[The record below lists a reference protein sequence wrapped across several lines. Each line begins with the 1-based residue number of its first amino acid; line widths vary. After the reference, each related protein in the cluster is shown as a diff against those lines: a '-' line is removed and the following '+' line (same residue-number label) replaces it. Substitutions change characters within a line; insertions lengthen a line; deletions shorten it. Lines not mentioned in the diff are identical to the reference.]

1 MGRNNHLLHMN
12 KQNIEILQK
21 FLYLHESSPVQL
33 EHREINQQFK
43 SQNNLLKRITGGQTL
58 TSI

>member
-1 MGRNNHLLHMN
+1 MN

-21 FLYLHESSPVQL
+21 LLYLHESSPVQL